1 MEHVA
6 GISTGH
12 SETWGGAEAD
22 AVLTVLGADGA
33 HPVAC
38 SIQSIAATR
47 MQLRVAQPIAP
58 DAPLRVESH
67 DSLWLGTAEEC
78 RGVPDD
84 YILTLHLS
92 HCLRNLPELSRLA
105 ERFRGRSTRHQPV
118 TGAIDWNA

>member
-6 GISTGH
+6 GISTQQ
-12 SETWGGAEAD
+12 SEALGEAT
-22 AVLTVLGADGA
+22 AVLTLLSGDSA

-38 SIQSIAATR
+38 YIQSIEGTR
-47 MQLRVAQPIAP
+47 MQLRVAQLIPP

-78 RGVPDD
+78 LGVPDD
-84 YILTLHLS
+84 YLLSLHLS

-105 ERFRGRSTRHQPV
+105 ERFRGRSTRHEPV
-118 TGAIDWNA
+118 AGATDWSA